1 MEDRNWDI
9 LNPWST
15 VFITQRNTT
24 FTIFITRY
32 KEIRHLLEI
41 GSKNQEKIIFVF
53 IIIGFFY
60 SPDPDPDANLRRKQ
74 TPSIWPLEQADP
86 KHKNQ
91 NPRKV
96 SGVAHYWVGGWSAL
110 TYFFIPNSFLWFTFD
125 LAQDFSNQLVSW
137 AALIIIVYCEVRLPS
152 WVTFSL
158 HLSKI

>member
-60 SPDPDPDANLRRKQ
+60 SPDPDPDANRRKQ
-74 TPSIWPLEQADP
+74 TPSI
-86 KHKNQ
+86 
-91 NPRKV
+91 
-96 SGVAHYWVGGWSAL
+96 
-110 TYFFIPNSFLWFTFD
+110 
-125 LAQDFSNQLVSW
+125 
-137 AALIIIVYCEVRLPS
+137 
-152 WVTFSL
+152 
-158 HLSKI
+158 